1 MNQSQRQAREQAI
14 MSAVK
19 AERMSEAQLADRNAA
34 DIALAAVTE
43 QPGFTAVLAEAAR
56 VKKSL
61 TTTCCSSV
69 DAIEI
74 ARAQGGIQALD
85 TIFARFVDA
94 KERRKKSVVV
104 QP

>member
-1 MNQSQRQAREQAI
+1 MNDIQRKAREHVTA
-14 MSAVK
+14 SAMQ
-19 AERMSEAQLADRNAA
+19 AERLSAAQSAERDAA

-43 QPGFTAVLAEAAR
+43 QPGFTAVLTEAAR

-61 TTTCCSSV
+61 ATTCCSSS

-74 ARAQGGIQALD
+74 ARAQGGIMALD

-94 KERRKKSVVV
+94 KERRKKSVVA
-104 QP
+104 QS